1 MMLRILPLW
10 VSVVFAALATAEPVS
25 PLSGLSIGAAF
36 VEITEEAGLDFRYV
50 NGASGHKYMV
60 EAVGSGAAF
69 FDDDGDGWLDLYI
82 VNGAPMPGYRGP
94 SSPNAHYRNQRDG
107 TFADVTAAAGTG
119 DAGFGM
125 GAAVGDYDND
135 GDADLYVTNYGP
147 NVLYRNESGG
157 VFADVTVA
165 TAVGD
170 LGWGTHA
177 AFVDY
182 DRDGDLDLYVANYME
197 FDPDQNEECFAG
209 TVRIYCGPNTY
220 PGQAGVLYRNDGGSR
235 FADVTTEVG
244 LADDSGRQLAAVFG
258 DFDNDGDADLFV
270 ANDKRPNFLF
280 LNNGDGTFS
289 ENGAEAGVAYNE
301 EGLAESAM
309 GADWGDY
316 NNDGFLD
323 IIVATFQ
330 WLPNTL
336 YHNDGDGFFTDV
348 TFAANLG
355 VPSVPYLGMT
365 SAFFDFDN
373 DGFLDVFVS
382 NGHLDENVEEY
393 DPATTYP
400 QRNQLFRNR
409 GDGSFAEVTEHS
421 GPGMLVERVS
431 HGAVFGDCDN
441 DGDVDIFVSD
451 SAAPHCTLLRN
462 DGGNANHYL
471 MIEAVG
477 TASNRDGL
485 GARVRAVAGD
495 LVQTREI
502 RRSYG
507 YMGSN
512 DVRLILGLGNHA
524 QVDTLQ
530 VYWPSGVVQ
539 TLLDV
544 EADQSIVIR
553 ETSEERE

>member
-1 MMLRILPLW
+1 M
-10 VSVVFAALATAEPVS
+10 
-25 PLSGLSIGAAF
+25 
-36 VEITEEAGLDFRYV
+36 
-50 NGASGHKYMV
+50 
-60 EAVGSGAAF
+60 
-69 FDDDGDGWLDLYI
+69 
-82 VNGAPMPGYRGP
+82 
-94 SSPNAHYRNQRDG
+94 
-107 TFADVTAAAGTG
+107 
-119 DAGFGM
+119 
-125 GAAVGDYDND
+125 
-135 GDADLYVTNYGP
+135 
-147 NVLYRNESGG
+147 
-157 VFADVTVA
+157 
-165 TAVGD
+165 
-170 LGWGTHA
+170 
-177 AFVDY
+177 
-182 DRDGDLDLYVANYME
+182 
-197 FDPDQNEECFAG
+197 
-209 TVRIYCGPNTY
+209 
-220 PGQAGVLYRNDGGSR
+220 
-235 FADVTTEVG
+235 
-244 LADDSGRQLAAVFG
+244 
-258 DFDNDGDADLFV
+258 
-270 ANDKRPNFLF
+270 
-280 LNNGDGTFS
+280 
-289 ENGAEAGVAYNE
+289 
-301 EGLAESAM
+301 
-309 GADWGDY
+309 
-316 NNDGFLD
+316 
-323 IIVATFQ
+323 ATFQ

-355 VPSVPYLGMT
+355 VSSVPYLGMT
-365 SAFFDFDN
+365 SAFLDYDN

-400 QRNQLFRNR
+400 QRNQLFRNQ

-471 MIEAVG
+471 TIEAVG

-512 DVRLILGLGNHA
+512 DVRLILGLGDRT

-530 VYWPSGVVQ
+530 VHWPSGAVQ
-539 TLLDV
+539 TLLGV

-553 ETSEERE
+553 EER

>member
-1 MMLRILPLW
+1 MTRTKTR
-10 VSVVFAALATAEPVS
+10 SA
-25 PLSGLSIGAAF
+25 
-36 VEITEEAGLDFRYV
+36 
-50 NGASGHKYMV
+50 
-60 EAVGSGAAF
+60 
-69 FDDDGDGWLDLYI
+69 
-82 VNGAPMPGYRGP
+82 
-94 SSPNAHYRNQRDG
+94 
-107 TFADVTAAAGTG
+107 
-119 DAGFGM
+119 
-125 GAAVGDYDND
+125 
-135 GDADLYVTNYGP
+135 
-147 NVLYRNESGG
+147 
-157 VFADVTVA
+157 
-165 TAVGD
+165 
-170 LGWGTHA
+170 
-177 AFVDY
+177 
-182 DRDGDLDLYVANYME
+182 
-197 FDPDQNEECFAG
+197 FAG

-235 FADVTTEVG
+235 FVDVTTEVG

-289 ENGAEAGVAYNE
+289 ENGAEVGVAYNE

-316 NNDGFLD
+316 DNDGFLD

-365 SAFFDFDN
+365 SAFLDYDN

-451 SAAPHCTLLRN
+451 SAAR
-462 DGGNANHYL
+462 
-471 MIEAVG
+471 
-477 TASNRDGL
+477 TAPCCATMAAMRI
-485 GARVRAVAGD
+485 
-495 LVQTREI
+495 TI
-502 RRSYG
+502 
-507 YMGSN
+507 
-512 DVRLILGLGNHA
+512 
-524 QVDTLQ
+524 
-530 VYWPSGVVQ
+530 
-539 TLLDV
+539 
-544 EADQSIVIR
+544 
-553 ETSEERE
+553 